1 MKNLKQRAVRGGL
14 AKMCAQASAF
24 LLRLGS
30 LMILARLLDPKDFG
44 LVGMVT
50 AVLGIFNVF
59 RDFGLSAATVQRRAV
74 AEEQISTLFWI
85 NLLFG
90 ALLALITLAIAPA
103 IAKFYHEPRLFAVTA
118 ALAVG
123 FLFNSAGAQHS
134 ALLERRM
141 RFITL
146 SLIDV
151 VSLLTS
157 TAVGIGMAIH
167 GYGYW
172 ALVATTI
179 VPPLAY
185 TVCVWLTTGWVPG
198 RPHKQAGIRSMIRFG
213 GTLSLSG
220 LVMYIASNFEKVLLG
235 RFLGADVTGIYGRAY
250 QLINIP
256 TENLNSS
263 AGEVAFAALSRVQ
276 DEPGRVRS
284 YFLKGYS
291 LVLSLTVPITFACA
305 LFADDIIFVC
315 LGPKWKAAVAIF
327 RLLAPTALA
336 YAILNPLA
344 WLLSSLG
351 LVARNLKIVLTLAPV
366 MITSYL
372 LGLPYGPKGVA
383 FAYSAVMMLCAIPL
397 IAWTVHGTAVSTL
410 DILTVVSRP
419 LLCGIVSAG
428 LTGGLQLAYGPLMS
442 PLPRLVISVMLILG
456 TYLAMLL
463 FVMGQKLFYLN
474 ILRSFVG
481 SSAVD
486 REVLESAY

>member
-1 MKNLKQRAVRGGL
+1 
-14 AKMCAQASAF
+14 
-24 LLRLGS
+24 
-30 LMILARLLDPKDFG
+30 
-44 LVGMVT
+44 
-50 AVLGIFNVF
+50 
-59 RDFGLSAATVQRRAV
+59 
-74 AEEQISTLFWI
+74 
-85 NLLFG
+85 
-90 ALLALITLAIAPA
+90 
-103 IAKFYHEPRLFAVTA
+103 
-118 ALAVG
+118 
-123 FLFNSAGAQHS
+123 
-134 ALLERRM
+134 
-141 RFITL
+141 
-146 SLIDV
+146 
-151 VSLLTS
+151 
-157 TAVGIGMAIH
+157 
-167 GYGYW
+167 
-172 ALVATTI
+172 
-179 VPPLAY
+179 
-185 TVCVWLTTGWVPG
+185 
-198 RPHKQAGIRSMIRFG
+198 MIRFG